1 MTTQTRI
8 LIADDQENIRSG
20 VRLILDAQPDMTV
33 VAEASN
39 GQAAVDLARHLR
51 PDVVLADIRMPRL
64 DGLEVTRRLCG
75 PDRPDPIRVIVVTM
89 FDLDEY
95 VAEALRNGA
104 RAGTAGSWPSRR
116 GPSAVVRDRD
126 HEQERPPQ
134 QQRRVS
140 RVGDPGAGGL
150 VRRRAC
156 RIDRWRAPVEDGI
169 EHGVRVTGEDQRRTR
184 PGDGGGCPDADRSSS
199 DDRYPRGEDLAPPAH
214 QADGQ
219 QCRRE

>member
-20 VRLILDAQPDMTV
+20 FRLILDAQPDMTV

-75 PDRPDPIRVIVVTM
+75 PNRPDPIRVIVVTM

-126 HEQERPPQ
+126 QEQERPPQ

-156 RIDRWRAPVEDGI
+156 RIDRWRAPPVEDGI
-169 EHGVRVTGEDQRRTR
+169 EHGVRVTGEDQRRT
-184 PGDGGGCPDADRSSS
+184 PS
-199 DDRYPRGEDLAPPAH
+199 
-214 QADGQ
+214 
-219 QCRRE
+219 RRRWWLS